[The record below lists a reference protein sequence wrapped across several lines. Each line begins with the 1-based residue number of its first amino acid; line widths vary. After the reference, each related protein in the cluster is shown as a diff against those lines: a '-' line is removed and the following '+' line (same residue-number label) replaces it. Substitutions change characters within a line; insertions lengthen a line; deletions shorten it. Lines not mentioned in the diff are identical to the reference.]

1 MNKDKERS
9 VLTVS
14 FQVTPSQA
22 LALEAFFEMWNDLA
36 SMGCSR
42 DVSFFVDGDGNF
54 KPRCTIAHS
63 EEIKEL
69 GLPDD
74 VRAYLGDKAWTSK
87 FSKTE
92 NNARYFDY
100 DNTAWALRHYRNKSF
115 CLSEKEFRLI
125 VKDDTIKLK
134 AGYYKGLYFTGTCDF
149 PKLKYSNN
157 DVEKRGIVFKP
168 PYLFR
173 DDKGKL
179 IINQPIWARVIED
192 GDKTWITVHYQIYDD
207 SVGSFRPY
215 DWEMKEYIPADKFS
229 S

>member
-54 KPRCTIAHS
+54 KPSCTIAHS

-74 VRAYLGDKAWTSK
+74 VRAYLVDKAWTSK

-92 NNARYFDY
+92 NDARYFDY
-100 DNTAWALRHYRNKSF
+100 DNIAWALHYYRNKSF
-115 CLSEKEFRLI
+115 CLSEKEIRLS
-125 VKDDTIKLK
+125 VKDDTLKLK
-134 AGYYKGLYFTGTCDF
+134 EGYYKGMYARGVCRFETLQYTSKGRDLNNLYF
-149 PKLKYSNN
+149 NA
-157 DVEKRGIVFKP
+157 
-168 PYLFR
+168 PYAFR
-173 DDKGKL
+173 DDEGNE
-179 IINQPIWARVIED
+179 IEEYPIWCRSVID
-192 GDKTWITVHYQIYDD
+192 GDSSWITIHQQFLDI
-207 SVGSFRPY
+207 SEGGFRCF
-215 DWEMKEYIPADKFS
+215 DREMERYIPEEKFI
-229 S
+229 